1 MENQVVLI
9 TGETRGF
16 GLEMTKV
23 FLKHNYVVCGISRSE
38 FNYEGV
44 YHQIGDISK
53 EEDCHRC
60 VKNLSLIHI

>member
-44 YHQIGDISK
+44 YHQIG
-53 EEDCHRC
+53 
-60 VKNLSLIHI
+60 LSLIHI